1 MTDLRQALHDYLTV
15 RRQLGFELEQTEAVL
30 EKYVNFMVRA
40 GVTQITTEL
49 AVMFAKLPVDADPR
63 WWRQRLGIVRT
74 FARYV
79 ATIDPSSEVPPED
92 LLPARQRRLAPY
104 LYTQQEITALLAAA
118 RALSPRLRAA
128 SIETVIGLLATTGLR
143 TGEALALDR
152 ADVDLRDG
160 ALHVRAAKQKKQRE
174 VPLHDTTTRKL
185 REYARLRD
193 SHWPKPATPAF
204 FLDAGG
210 QRLTK
215 SVFNYAFAKLI
226 GRIGLEG
233 AGERARPRPHDL
245 RHTLAV
251 STLLDWIAA
260 GENVE
265 RRMPELS
272 TFLGHAQ
279 PESTYWYLQAVPE
292 LMALI
297 AARLQRLPEVLR

>member
-1 MTDLRQALHDYLTV
+1 MTDLRQALHDYLTI
-15 RRQLGFELEQTEAVL
+15 RRRLGFELEQTEAVL
-30 EKYVNFMVRA
+30 EKYVNFMERA
-40 GVTQITTEL
+40 GASQISTEL
-49 AVMFAKLPVDADPR
+49 AVMFAKLPINAHPR
-63 WWRQRLGIVRT
+63 WWQQRLGIVRT

-79 ATIDPSSEVPPED
+79 ATIDPDGEVPPED
-92 LLPARQRRLAPY
+92 LLPARQHRLAPY

-152 ADVDLRDG
+152 ADVNLRDG

-174 VPLHDTTTRKL
+174 VPLHQTTIRKL
-185 REYARLRD
+185 REYARVRD
-193 SHWPKPATPAF
+193 SYWLRSATPAF
-204 FLDAGG
+204 FLDTGG
-210 QRLTK
+210 QRLGKAT
-215 SVFNYAFAKLI
+215 FNHQFAKLI
-226 GRIGLEG
+226 GQIGLEG

-245 RHTLAV
+245 RHTLAIR
-251 STLLDWIAA
+251 TLVDWIAA

>member
-79 ATIDPSSEVPPED
+79 ATIDLSSEVPPED

-143 TGEALALDR
+143 TGEALARRR
-152 ADVDLRDG
+152 A
-160 ALHVRAAKQKKQRE
+160 
-174 VPLHDTTTRKL
+174 
-185 REYARLRD
+185 
-193 SHWPKPATPAF
+193 
-204 FLDAGG
+204 
-210 QRLTK
+210 
-215 SVFNYAFAKLI
+215 
-226 GRIGLEG
+226 
-233 AGERARPRPHDL
+233 ER
-245 RHTLAV
+245 
-251 STLLDWIAA
+251 
-260 GENVE
+260 
-265 RRMPELS
+265 
-272 TFLGHAQ
+272 
-279 PESTYWYLQAVPE
+279 
-292 LMALI
+292 
-297 AARLQRLPEVLR
+297 